1 MAKKTKCPEE
11 NRICAYCEHA
21 EVISDSGACICAF
34 KGIVHDDSVCRKF
47 SFDLLKYKPRIT
59 KLPAVDIPLIKLD

>member
-1 MAKKTKCPEE
+1 MLKNKCPEE

-21 EVISDSGACICAF
+21 ELISHSSACICDI
-34 KGIVHDDSVCRKF
+34 KGIVHDDGVCRKF

-59 KLPAVDIPLIKLD
+59 KLPVGDIADFDLD